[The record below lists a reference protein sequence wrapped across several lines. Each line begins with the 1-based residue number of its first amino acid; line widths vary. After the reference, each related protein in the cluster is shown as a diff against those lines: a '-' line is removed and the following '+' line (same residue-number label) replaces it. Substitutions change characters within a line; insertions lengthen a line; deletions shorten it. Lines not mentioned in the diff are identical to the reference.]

1 MKIRRWNKDVFSN
14 SKHMRQ
20 KLIIEIDQLDQQD
33 DEGTLQESERVLRV
47 DLFSQLRSMDEREL
61 AMTKQKARVEWLS
74 SGNTNS
80 KFSL

>member
-1 MKIRRWNKDVFSN
+1 
-14 SKHMRQ
+14 MRQ

-74 SGNTNS
+74 SGDTNS